1 VREGFGRICRYIVAM
16 IETEREIY
24 CGNVDG
30 FGKWGTRGGLNFKVV
45 LNQGWVKNEGPA
57 GVELRVRG

>member
-1 VREGFGRICRYIVAM
+1 MR
-16 IETEREIY
+16 ETEREIY